1 MPFLLSQH
9 LKENLSKEIKQRIKQ
24 QKFRTLNLILKFVF
38 TLNKQ
43 IMKKLLLFFLLF
55 TTSLIAQNKV
65 KVDLSNPNATIHTHL
80 YFLNSNSYEPEKA
93 AAVIYGYD
101 SMEAKEIAVK
111 LKEILDTKGLK
122 VDFSK
127 VPTDSMYSDTTT
139 TKGGNQ
145 YLLFPNKMPEI
156 YLEKIEDNWYYS
168 KETSSKVKELYQ
180 NMYPWYMVK
189 LQKIMPDV
197 GHRTLFKIE
206 LWQYFGLLILII
218 ISTGLFYVLRKIVY
232 FILNKTQHLIINI
245 SNDEI
250 KSSLRKLTRPVVLL
264 ILMAFVKKTL
274 PSLVLHIDV
283 SNFLFLAINIMVIVF
298 WIYVFLKL
306 VQVIMSVYSKFAE
319 STESKLDDQLVPVL
333 RNFLLGLVIFIGILK
348 LLTLF
353 GVDPV
358 TVIAGASIGGIAVA
372 LASQDTVKNFIGT
385 IMIFVDKPFHIG
397 DWIEAGTVIGTVE
410 TVGFRS
416 TTVRAA
422 DTTIF
427 QIPNSQ
433 LSEMVVNNKGLR
445 SFRRYTTNLG
455 IRYDTPPE
463 LIEAFVQ
470 GIRSIIELEPST
482 RTEQFNVEFVGFSDS
497 SLSILLNVY
506 FVNLDWNSE
515 QSSKHILHM
524 KILKLAGSLGVGFAF
539 PSSTL
544 MIEQFPDKKG
554 VEINYNI
561 DEKRIKDILDPINLN
576 Q

>member
-1 MPFLLSQH
+1 
-9 LKENLSKEIKQRIKQ
+9 
-24 QKFRTLNLILKFVF
+24 
-38 TLNKQ
+38 
-43 IMKKLLLFFLLF
+43 MKKLFLFFLLF
-55 TTSLIAQNKV
+55 SASLIAQNKV
-65 KVDLSNPNATIHTHL
+65 KVDLSNPNGTIYTHL
-80 YFLNSNSYEPEKA
+80 YFLNSNSYAPQKA
-93 AAVIYGYD
+93 AATIYGYD
-101 SMEAKEIAVK
+101 GIEAQEIAIK
-111 LKEILDTKGLK
+111 LKTIMDAKGLK

-127 VPTDSMYSDTTT
+127 VPTDSIYSDTTI
-139 TKGGNQ
+139 TKSGNQ
-145 YLLFPNKMPEI
+145 YLLFPKKMPEI
-156 YLEKIEDNWYYS
+156 YLEKIGKNWYYS
-168 KETSSKVKELYQ
+168 KETSGKVLELYDL
-180 NMYPWYMVK
+180 MYPWYSEK
-189 LQKIMPDV
+189 LQELIPEV
-197 GHRTLFKIE
+197 GHRKLFNVE
-206 LWQYFGLLILII
+206 LWQYFGLLILLI
-218 ISTGLFYVLRKIVY
+218 ISVGLFYVLRKIVY
-232 FILNKTQHLIINI
+232 FILNKIQHLIINI
-245 SNDEI
+245 SNDKI
-250 KSSLRKLTRPVVLL
+250 KSSLKKLTHPVVLL
-264 ILMAFVKKTL
+264 ILMAFVKNTL

-283 SNFLFLAINIMVIVF
+283 YNFLVLAINMMVVVF

-306 VQVIMSVYSKFAE
+306 VNSIMSIYADFAE
-319 STESKLDDQLVPVL
+319 STASKLDDQLVPVL
-333 RNFLLGLVIFIGILK
+333 RNFLKGLVIFLGILK
-348 LLTLF
+348 FLTLF

-358 TVIAGASIGGIAVA
+358 TVLAGASIGGIAVA

-463 LIEAFVQ
+463 LIEAFVL
-470 GIRSIIELEPST
+470 GIRRIIELEPST
-482 RTEQFNVEFVGFSDS
+482 RTEEFNVEFAGFTES

-506 FVNLDWNSE
+506 FVNLDWANE

-524 KILKLAGSLGVGFAF
+524 KILKLANSLGVGFAF

-544 MIEQFPDKKG
+544 MIEQILDKKS
-554 VEINYNI
+554 VDSNYDV
-561 DEKRIKDILDPINLN
+561 DEKRIQEILDSINLN

>member
-1 MPFLLSQH
+1 M
-9 LKENLSKEIKQRIKQ
+9 R
-24 QKFRTLNLILKFVF
+24 
-38 TLNKQ
+38 
-43 IMKKLLLFFLLF
+43 KLLLFFLLF
-55 TTSLIAQNKV
+55 SASLIAQNKA
-65 KVDLSNPNATIHTHL
+65 KVDLSNPNATIYTHL
-80 YFLNSNSYEPEKA
+80 YFLQSGSYNPEKA
-93 AAVIYGYD
+93 ASVIYGYN
-101 SMEAKEIAVK
+101 SLEAEEIAVK
-111 LKEILDTKGLK
+111 LKKIMDAKGLK
-122 VDFSK
+122 IDFSK
-127 VPTDSMYSDTTT
+127 VPTNRMYSDTLS

-145 YLLFPNKMPEI
+145 YVLFPRKMPEI
-156 YLEKIEDNWYYS
+156 YLEKMGDNWYYS
-168 KETSSKVKELYQ
+168 IETSGKVLELYKS
-180 NMYPWYMVK
+180 MFPWYTVK
-189 LQKIMPDV
+189 LQQIMPEA
-197 GHRTLFKIE
+197 GHRTFFNIE
-206 LWQYFGLLILII
+206 LWQYIGLLILIT
-218 ISTGLFYVLRKIVY
+218 ISFGLFYVLRKIV
-232 FILNKTQHLIINI
+232 FLILNKTQHLIINI
-245 SNDEI
+245 SNEDI
-250 KSSLRKLTRPVVLL
+250 KTSLKKLTRPVVLL
-264 ILMAFVKKTL
+264 LLMAFVKNTL
-274 PSLVLHIDV
+274 PALVLHIDV
-283 SNFLFLAINIMVIVF
+283 YNFLVLAINIMVIVF

-306 VQVIMSVYSKFAE
+306 VQVIMSVYAKFAE

-333 RNFLLGLVIFIGILK
+333 KNFLLGLVIFIGILK

-358 TVIAGASIGGIAVA
+358 TVLAGASIGGIALA

-470 GIRSIIELEPST
+470 GIRRIIELEPST
-482 RTEQFNVEFVGFSDS
+482 RTEEFNVEFVGFTDS

-515 QSSKHILHM
+515 QTSKHVLHM
-524 KILKLAGSLGVGFAF
+524 KILKLASSLGVGFAF

-544 MIEQFPDKKG
+544 MIEQFLDKKSVG
-554 VEINYNI
+554 SIYDTDENRIKEILDSINLSLE
-561 DEKRIKDILDPINLN
+561 DEKN
-576 Q
+576 

>member
-1 MPFLLSQH
+1 M
-9 LKENLSKEIKQRIKQ
+9 R
-24 QKFRTLNLILKFVF
+24 
-38 TLNKQ
+38 
-43 IMKKLLLFFLLF
+43 KLLLFFLLF
-55 TTSLIAQNKV
+55 STSLIAQNKV
-65 KVDLSNPNATIHTHL
+65 KVDLSNPNATIYTHL
-80 YFLNSNSYEPEKA
+80 YFLQSGSYNPEKA
-93 AAVIYGYD
+93 ASVIYGYD
-101 SMEAKEIAVK
+101 TMEAEEIAIK
-111 LKEILDTKGLK
+111 LKKIMDAKGLK

-127 VPTDSMYSDTTT
+127 VPTNSMYSDTIA

-145 YLLFPNKMPEI
+145 YVLFPNKMPEI

-180 NMYPWYMVK
+180 SMYPWYTAK
-189 LQKIMPDV
+189 LQQIMPEA
-197 GHRTLFKIE
+197 GHRTLFNIE
-206 LWQYFGLLILII
+206 VWQYIGFLILLTICF
-218 ISTGLFYVLRKIVY
+218 GLFYVLRKIV
-232 FILNKTQHLIINI
+232 FLILNKTQHLIINI
-245 SNDEI
+245 SNEEI
-250 KSSLRKLTRPVVLL
+250 KSSLKKLTRPVVLL
-264 ILMAFVKKTL
+264 LLMTFVKKTL

-283 SNFLFLAINIMVIVF
+283 YNFLVLAINMMVVVF

-306 VQVIMSVYSKFAE
+306 VNSIMSIYGDFAQ
-319 STESKLDDQLVPVL
+319 TTTSKLDDQLVPVL
-333 RNFLLGLVIFIGILK
+333 RNFLMGLVIFLGILK
-348 LLTLF
+348 FLTLF

-358 TVIAGASIGGIAVA
+358 TVIAGASIGGIAIA

-397 DWIEAGTVIGTVE
+397 DWIEAGIVVGTVE

-433 LSEMVVNNKGLR
+433 LAEMVVNNKGLR
-445 SFRRYTTNLG
+445 SFRRYNTNLG

-463 LIEAFVQ
+463 LIEAFVL
-470 GIRSIIELEPST
+470 GIRRIIELEPST

-524 KILKLAGSLGVGFAF
+524 KILKLASSLGVGFAF

-554 VEINYNI
+554 VDINYNT
-561 DEKRIKDILDPINLN
+561 DEKRIQDILDAINKPLE
-576 Q
+576 

>member
-1 MPFLLSQH
+1 
-9 LKENLSKEIKQRIKQ
+9 
-24 QKFRTLNLILKFVF
+24 
-38 TLNKQ
+38 
-43 IMKKLLLFFLLF
+43 MKKLLLFFLLF
-55 TTSLIAQNKV
+55 SASLIAQNKV
-65 KVDLSNPNATIHTHL
+65 KVDLSNPNGTIYTHL
-80 YFLNSNSYEPEKA
+80 YFLNSNSYAPEKA
-93 AAVIYGYD
+93 AATIYGYD
-101 SMEAKEIAVK
+101 GKEAQEIAIK
-111 LKEILDTKGLK
+111 LKKIMDAKSLK

-127 VPTDSMYSDTTT
+127 VPTDPMFSDTTF
-139 TKGGNQ
+139 TKTGNR
-145 YLLFPNKMPEI
+145 YVLFPNKMPEI
-156 YLEKIEDNWYYS
+156 YLEKIENNWYYS
-168 KETSSKVKELYQ
+168 KETSSNVLELYDL
-180 NMYPWYMVK
+180 MYPWYSEK
-189 LQKIMPDV
+189 LQEIIPEV
-197 GHRTLFKIE
+197 GHRKLFNVE
-206 LWQYFGLLILII
+206 LWQYLGLLILMI
-218 ISTGLFYVLRKIVY
+218 ISAGLFYVLRKIVY
-232 FILNKTQHLIINI
+232 FILNKIQHLIINI

-250 KSSLRKLTRPVVLL
+250 KSSLKKLTRPVVLL
-264 ILMAFVKKTL
+264 ILIAFVKNTL
-274 PSLVLHIDV
+274 PALVLHIDV
-283 SNFLFLAINIMVIVF
+283 YNFLFLTINIMVIVF

-306 VQVIMSVYSKFAE
+306 VLVIMSIYGKFAE
-319 STESKLDDQLVPVL
+319 STVSKLDDQLVPVL
-333 RNFLLGLVIFIGILK
+333 KNFLMGIVIFVGLLK

-358 TVIAGASIGGIAVA
+358 TVIAGASIGGIALA

-385 IMIFVDKPFHIG
+385 IMIFIDKPFHIG

-463 LIEAFVQ
+463 LIEAFVL
-470 GIRSIIELEPST
+470 GIRRIIELEPST
-482 RTEQFNVEFVGFSDS
+482 RTEEFNVEFAGFAES

-506 FVNLDWNSE
+506 FVNLDWADE
-515 QSSKHILHM
+515 QTSKHLLHM

-544 MIEQFPDKKG
+544 MIEQILDKKS
-554 VEINYNI
+554 VDSNYDI
-561 DEKRIKDILDPINLN
+561 DEKRIQEILDSINLN